1 MGEVRRTVLPLMLLG
16 DSQVGKSSLLL
27 RLTGNQFNDS
37 QLTTV
42 GKESYIMQVNL
53 HGYELKM
60 KIWDT
65 AGQERFK
72 SMSVQVIKTSDAV
85 VLVYAINDRNSFNAL
100 DKWLLKISEAS
111 DISKKPIIVI
121 GNKSDLDDKRQVSY
135 EEGKNFAKNKGYNF
149 YETSAKTGENINE
162 AFNDIFEQ
170 LYKILEGEITGRDKV
185 NPGITLGIQKK
196 RKKNV
201 VINNNSN

>member
-170 LYKILEGEITGRDKV
+170 LFKILEGEITGRDKV

-196 RKKNV
+196 KKKKCCN
-201 VINNNSN
+201 

>member
-196 RKKNV
+196 KEKKML
-201 VINNNSN
+201 

>member
-65 AGQERFK
+65 AGQERFR

-85 VLVYAINDRNSFNAL
+85 ILVYAINDRNSFNAL

-135 EEGKNFAKNKGYNF
+135 EEGENFAKNKGYNF

-196 RKKNV
+196 KKKKCCN
-201 VINNNSN
+201 